1 MNPTKR
7 IGLILAGIFLIP
19 ALFFSVYEISSLN
32 KDEEMIAEIY
42 EKQLETILFSIN
54 QYSDDALNSW
64 ISKTQAYFDTGDDSI
79 RNASLQNLMLLNSP
93 IQVIFFLDSL
103 AGRSKIQLYTLD
115 STLHADILPTL
126 EKNLEEKRTEIG
138 QLMKYKQS
146 GFQKSIP
153 LESVDSSLTDRQ
165 TVIFISE
172 NSAGAYR
179 VMGFVLHPEA
189 FVEDFVGPR
198 LQAIAKDQFILS
210 VNRKSSGSLVYSSLS
225 GDSARSATLTKDLW
239 IFPDYSLGIRTQ
251 GPSLQDLVRQRTR
264 TNLYLLVGLDIVLIV
279 ALALA
284 FRNIKREVQLAQNKA
299 DFVSNVS
306 HEIRTP
312 LALISMFAET
322 LEMDRVKSEEK
333 KHEYYSII
341 NKETQ
346 RLTGIV
352 NKILSFSQT
361 EAKKKPI
368 QPKPVDLSAQLD
380 EVLKTYDFHLK
391 NKGFVYNLNIPTAV
405 RVLAETEALTEII
418 INLLDNAIKYSTDRK
433 EITITAGVDKHMGWL
448 AIEDYGIGIS
458 KSDQKHIFDKFYR
471 VSSGDLAK
479 SPGTGLG
486 LSLVKQLAEKLN
498 GKISVTS
505 EVGKG
510 SKFTV
515 CFPLAN

>member
-1 MNPTKR
+1 
-7 IGLILAGIFLIP
+7 
-19 ALFFSVYEISSLN
+19 
-32 KDEEMIAEIY
+32 MITEIY
-42 EKQLETILFSIN
+42 QKQLETILFSVN

-64 ISKTQAYFDTGDDSI
+64 ISKTQAYFDTGDDSS
-79 RNASLQNLMLLNSP
+79 RNEALQNLMLLNSP
-93 IQVIFFLDSL
+93 IQVIFIVDSID
-103 AGRSKIQLYTLD
+103 GNPEIQVFTLD
-115 STLHADILPTL
+115 STLHDATLPA
-126 EKNLEEKRTEIG
+126 LEEALKPIHTEIL
-138 QLMKYKQS
+138 QLIKYKKS
-146 GFQKSIP
+146 GFQKP
-153 LESVDSSLTDRQ
+153 MALEPMDNTLTDRQ
-165 TVIFISE
+165 TLIFITE
-172 NSAGAYR
+172 NSLRAYR
-179 VMGFVLHPEA
+179 VTGFILYPEA

-198 LQAIAKDQFILS
+198 LQTIAKDQFIIS
-210 VNRKSSGSLVYSSLS
+210 VNRKSSGARVYSTLS
-225 GDSARSATLTKDLW
+225 GDTVRSSGLAKDLW

-251 GPSLQDLVRQRTR
+251 GASLQELVRQRTR
-264 TNLYLLVGLDIVLIV
+264 TNLYLLLGLDAILIIAV
-279 ALALA
+279 ALA

-322 LEMDRVKSEEK
+322 LELDRVKSEEK

-352 NKILSFSQT
+352 NKILNFSQT
-361 EAKKKPI
+361 EANKKPL
-368 QPKPVDLSAQLD
+368 QPKPVGLSTQIN

-391 NKGFVYNLNIPTAV
+391 NKGFQYTLEIPGEV
-405 RVLAETEALTEII
+405 KVLADSEALTEII
-418 INLLDNAIKYSTDRK
+418 VNLLENAIKYSPDRK
-433 EITITAGVDKHMGWL
+433 EITITTGTDNQMGWM

-471 VSSGDLAK
+471 VSSGNLAK

-486 LSLVKQLAEKLN
+486 LSLVKQLVEKLN

-515 CFPLAN
+515 CFPLAK